1 MDEFQCFVS
10 LAGGGRSSS
19 CGCCGGTATAIEMR
33 EDRTANIRSNAS
45 AFGLAHRIAVVTGR
59 APEALAGLDAPD
71 AVFIGGGLD
80 GAMFDAIWPLLAPGT
95 RLVAHA
101 VTLETEALL
110 GDLHQRHGGELMRV
124 EIAHAG
130 PLGRYRSWEAA
141 RPVVQWSAVR

>member
-1 MDEFQCFVS
+1 MFGLTHRITIIV
-10 LAGGGRSSS
+10 
-19 CGCCGGTATAIEMR
+19 GTAPDIL
-33 EDRTANIRSNAS
+33 S
-45 AFGLAHRIAVVTGR
+45 GLE
-59 APEALAGLDAPD
+59 PPD

-80 GAMFDAIWPLLAPGT
+80 AATFDAIWSRIAPST

-110 GDLHQRHGGELMRV
+110 SELQERHGGELMRV

-141 RPVVQWSAVR
+141 RPVVQWSAVK